1 MLVDLDYKGYL
12 EVLSSNEP
20 APGGG
25 SVSALSGGLSVSLLQ
40 MVCNLSIGKK
50 GLEEFDELYHQ
61 VLKET
66 QEYKEFFIRSVDE
79 DSDAFNLVI
88 EAFRLAKSTDEEK
101 KHRSEMIQ
109 KGYKHAAN
117 VPFNVGLKA
126 NDFIEYQEKLVDNC
140 NQSAI
145 TDIYVSALQ
154 ARACI
159 EGAFANVYIN
169 LSSIKDD
176 DFVSEYKQRMSQV
189 LNDSKKRV
197 ERIKEKIEIVI
208 VK

>member
-40 MVCNLSIGKK
+40 MFCNLSIGKK

-88 EAFRLAKSTDEEK
+88 
-101 KHRSEMIQ
+101 
-109 KGYKHAAN
+109 
-117 VPFNVGLKA
+117 
-126 NDFIEYQEKLVDNC
+126 
-140 NQSAI
+140 
-145 TDIYVSALQ
+145 
-154 ARACI
+154 
-159 EGAFANVYIN
+159 
-169 LSSIKDD
+169 
-176 DFVSEYKQRMSQV
+176 
-189 LNDSKKRV
+189 
-197 ERIKEKIEIVI
+197 
-208 VK
+208 